1 MLNRDPVA
9 DARMARSRGVAD
21 YALPLLAYPLRGHC
35 PPVIAMLAL
44 FINLALMSSGTLPL
58 GLPDAGLPLLCI
70 TLIWTLFY
78 LLDVIRQTARGHAL
92 PPPLSGEALY
102 LAAGLRPLALPL
114 MVGLG
119 WLALREP
126 HPPLALALL
135 AFAAFVLP
143 AYLFILATE
152 DVLLYALDP
161 ARWLRLIASF
171 GLHYLLPCAALAGS
185 VALLR
190 LAGGWI
196 DGFLLAAL
204 CGYLLFGVAHLV
216 GYLGFRRH
224 AELGLAVAV
233 KHPDLE
239 AREQQRAQRQKALL
253 DDIDTALRDGDET
266 AAARRIETAPADRE
280 ALEALFWSLQKR
292 GLSRLLP
299 VAGRRLIG
307 LLLAGQ
313 RGARALEIAETCLNL
328 DPHFQPGR
336 IEDLEALARQAMATG
351 YPKLLERLL
360 RHRGD
365 GGHDPRWA
373 GVQFLLAQHLAEQGK
388 DDAAALALVEPLLR
402 HRDHPQAARF
412 AALAAALRRMQK
424 RDRNPLR

>member
-1 MLNRDPVA
+1 
-9 DARMARSRGVAD
+9 MARSRGVAD

-114 MVGLG
+114 MAGLG

-126 HPPLALALL
+126 HPALALALL

-152 DVLLYALDP
+152 GVLLYALDP
-161 ARWLRLIASF
+161 ARWLRLIASL

-204 CGYLLFGVAHLV
+204 CGYLLFGVAHLL

-233 KHPDLE
+233 KHPDVD

-253 DDIDTALRDGDET
+253 DDIDTALRDGDEAT
-266 AAARRIETAPADRE
+266 AARRIETAPADRE
-280 ALEALFWSLQKR
+280 ALEALFWALQKR
-292 GLSRLLP
+292 GLVRLLP
-299 VAGRRLIG
+299 VAGRRLVS

-313 RGARALEIAETCLNL
+313 RSARALEIAETCLNL

-336 IEDLEALARQAMATG
+336 IEDLEALARQAITTG
-351 YPKLLERLL
+351 YPRLLERLL

-373 GVQFLLAQHLAEQGK
+373 SVQFLLAQHLAEQGK
-388 DDAAALALVEPLLR
+388 DDAAALALVEPLLQ

-412 AALAAALRRMQK
+412 AALAGALRRMQE
-424 RDRNPLR
+424 RGPNPPQ

>member
-9 DARMARSRGVAD
+9 DARMARSLGVAD

-44 FINLALMSSGTLPL
+44 FIDLALMSRGTLPL

-92 PPPLSGEALY
+92 PPPFSGEALY

-126 HPPLALALL
+126 HPALALALL
-135 AFAAFVLP
+135 AVAAFVLP

-152 DVLLYALDP
+152 GVLLYALDP

-204 CGYLLFGVAHLV
+204 CGYLLFGVAHLL
-216 GYLGFRRH
+216 GYLGFRRQ

-233 KHPDLE
+233 KHPDVE

-253 DDIDTALRDGDET
+253 DDIDTALRDGDEA

-280 ALEALFWSLQKR
+280 ALEALFWALQKR

-299 VAGRRLIG
+299 AAGRRLIG

-313 RGARALEIAETCLNL
+313 RSARALEIAETCLNL

-336 IEDLEALARQAMATG
+336 IEDLEALARQAMTAG

-360 RHRGD
+360 CHRGD

-373 GVQFLLAQHLAEQGK
+373 GVQFLLAQHLAEQGR
-388 DDAAALALVEPLLR
+388 DDAAALALVEPLLQ

-412 AALAAALRRMQK
+412 AALANALRQMQK
-424 RDRNPLR
+424 RDRNPPQ